1 MSAYQNLLFE
11 VQDDGVAILTIN
23 RPQVLNALNQATLD
37 ELDQALDEVRQNEA
51 IKVLVVTGAG
61 EKSFVA
67 GADIAEFELFK
78 NAYQAEEMA
87 QKGQRL
93 TQKIESLPK
102 PVIMAVNGYAL
113 GGGCELAMA
122 GDIRIA
128 SRNARF
134 GQPEIN
140 LGIIP
145 GYGGTQRLPRLVGK
159 GMAKYLCM
167 TGDHITAE
175 EAWRL
180 GLVEKV
186 VEPDALMDEAI
197 QLARKLASKPPIAL
211 HLIKKVIDQ
220 GPEMDL
226 DSALKM
232 EAAYFGLSM
241 NTEDRVEGT
250 RAFLEKRQARFTGR

>member
-1 MSAYQNLLFE
+1 MAYENILFE
-11 VQDDGVAILTIN
+11 VRENGIAVLTVN
-23 RPQVLNALNQATLD
+23 RPKVLNALNQATLD
-37 ELDQALDEVRQNEA
+37 EMNQALDEVATNEN
-51 IKVLVVTGAG
+51 IKVLIVTGAG

-67 GADIAEFELFK
+67 GADISEFELFK

-87 QKGQRL
+87 RKGQRL
-93 TQKIESLPK
+93 TQKIEALPK

-128 SRNARF
+128 SKNARF

-145 GYGGTQRLPRLVGK
+145 GYGGTQRLPRLVGQ

-167 TGDHITAE
+167 TGDQITAE
-175 EAWRL
+175 EAWRI

-186 VEPDALMDEAI
+186 VEPDALMDEAF
-197 QLARKLASKPPIAL
+197 QLAEKLAAKPPIAL
-211 HLIKKVIDQ
+211 HLIKKAIQ
-220 GPEMDL
+220 EGTQMDL
-226 DSALKM
+226 DNGLKM
-232 EAAYFGLSM
+232 EAAYFGIVM
-241 NTEDRVEGT
+241 DTEDRVEGT
-250 RAFLEKRQARFTGR
+250 QAFLEKRPAKFTGK

>member
-1 MSAYQNLLFE
+1 MSYENILFE
-11 VQDDGVAILTIN
+11 VRENGVAVLTVN
-23 RPQVLNALNQATLD
+23 RPKVLNALNQATLD
-37 ELDQALDEVRQNEA
+37 EIDRALDEVASNSS

-61 EKSFVA
+61 DKSFVA
-67 GADIAEFELFK
+67 GADINEFQLME

-87 QKGQRL
+87 RKGQRL
-93 TQKIESLPK
+93 TQKIEALPK
-102 PVIMAVNGYAL
+102 PVIMAINGYAL

-175 EAWRL
+175 EAWRI

-186 VEPDALMDEAI
+186 VEPEVLMDEA
-197 QLARKLASKPPIAL
+197 LKLAEKLAAKPPIAL
-211 HLIKKVIDQ
+211 HLIKKAIQ
-220 GPEMDL
+220 EGTETDL
-226 DSALKM
+226 DNGLKL

-250 RAFLEKRQARFTGR
+250 RAFLEKRQPRFTGK

>member
-1 MSAYQNLLFE
+1 MAYENILFE
-11 VQDDGVAILTIN
+11 VRENGVAVLTIN
-23 RPQVLNALNQATLD
+23 RPKVLNALNQATLD
-37 ELDQALDEVRQNEA
+37 ELNQALDEVAANDA

-61 EKSFVA
+61 DKSFVA
-67 GADIAEFELFK
+67 GADINEFELFQ

-93 TQKIESLPK
+93 TQKIEALPK
-102 PVIMAVNGYAL
+102 PVIMAINGYAL

-134 GQPEIN
+134 GQPEVN

-167 TGDHITAE
+167 TGDHITAD
-175 EAWRL
+175 EAWRI

-186 VEPDALMDEAI
+186 VEPEALMDEAL
-197 QLARKLASKPPIAL
+197 QLAEKLASKPPIAL
-211 HLIKKVIDQ
+211 HLIKKAIQ
-220 GPEMDL
+220 EGPEMDL
-226 DSALKM
+226 DNALKM
-232 EAAYFGLSM
+232 EAAYFGLAM

-250 RAFLEKRQARFTGR
+250 RAFLEKRPARFTGK